1 MAKILKRILIVF
13 VGLILLIYAFNIEYL
28 IKGIRTIYLTG
39 NNTAFISDYEYF
51 DNREIKN
58 LNPQPWALHKKYNK
72 VAESDI
78 LQKLNKDRETKSFL
92 VIKNDSILFEK
103 YYDGYDQNSLSNSF
117 SMAKSIVVSLMS
129 KAIMEGKIKGLDQP
143 VSDYFEEYK
152 EGLASELTV
161 GDLASMSSGM
171 EWNEKYYSIINIT
184 SESYFTDDLR
194 SVILRQK
201 IIKKPGQNFRYSSGD
216 TQLLGMVI
224 EKATGTTLSDYLSE
238 KFWIPMGAENSALWQ
253 LDSKKY
259 GMEKAYCCVASTARD
274 FARFGKLYIN
284 KGKWENEVVLDSS
297 LVELSTQP
305 VFNDSPYYG
314 YGWWLYN
321 YKGKKVFTMNGHR
334 GQFVISFPEENII
347 IVRQGDFNK
356 KGRVSDGSEETDD
369 DDDVITTG
377 DLYKYMSEG
386 YKLAKS
392 FE

>member
-1 MAKILKRILIVF
+1 MKKILIWA
-13 VGLILLIYAFNIEYL
+13 VGVLVSFILLIYAFNVDYL
-28 IKGIRTIYLTG
+28 LKGVRTIYLTG

-51 DNREIKN
+51 ENREIKN
-58 LNPQPWALHKKYNK
+58 SIPQPWLIHKNYNS
-72 VAESDI
+72 VEESET
-78 LQKLNKDRETKSFL
+78 LKKLNKERQTKSFL
-92 VIKNDSILFEK
+92 VIKNDSIVFEK
-103 YYDGYDQNSLSNSF
+103 YFDGHQQNSLSNSF
-117 SMAKSIVVSLMS
+117 SVAKSIVTSLMG

-171 EWNEKYYSIINIT
+171 KWKEKYYSIINIT

-201 IIKKPGQNFRYSSGD
+201 IVKKPGQNFRYSSGD

-224 EKATGTTLSDYLSE
+224 EKATGTTLTNYLSE
-238 KFWIPMGAENSALWQ
+238 KFWKPMGAENSALWQ
-253 LDSKKY
+253 IDSEDS
-259 GMEKAYCCVASTARD
+259 GMEKAYCCIASTARD

-284 KGKWENEVVLDSS
+284 KGRWGNETILDSS
-297 LVELSTQP
+297 FVELSTNP
-305 VFNDSPYYG
+305 VFEGSPYYG
-314 YGWWLYN
+314 YGWWLYT

-356 KGRVSDGSEETDD
+356 KGTTDDGS
-369 DDDVITTG
+369 G
-377 DLYKYMSEG
+377 DLFQYISEG
-386 YKLAKS
+386 YKIAKS
-392 FE
+392 IE